1 MPNIRPMAKRV
12 FTIPNIITM
21 LRILMIPVFTILFL
35 KGQLMAMLAVLFLS
49 GMSDMMDG
57 KIARRYNQISDMGKW
72 LDPTA
77 DKLTQITLAV
87 LLFFGFHGSENET
100 MRSFSWAFL
109 IFLVK
114 ELLMLIVALI
124 MLILKKRPAAAEIY
138 GKVATTV
145 FYIVVAL
152 LFFAAPDVGLLI
164 KYDIWAMPNW
174 AVVVLTIITL
184 VLTIIAFISYIPDTY
199 RKVFNKEKK
208 G

>member
-1 MPNIRPMAKRV
+1 MSNIRPMAKRV
-12 FTIPNIITM
+12 FTIPNMITM
-21 LRILMIPVFTILFL
+21 LRIALIPVFTVLFL
-35 KGQLMAMLAVLFLS
+35 KGQLLAMIAVLFVS
-49 GMSDMMDG
+49 GMSDMVDG
-57 KIARRYNQISDMGKW
+57 KIARRYNMISDMGKW

-87 LLFFGFHGSENET
+87 LLFWGFYSSENGT

-114 ELLMLIVALI
+114 ELLMLAVALV

-138 GKVATTV
+138 GKVATVV
-145 FYIVVAL
+145 FYLVIALIFVAG
-152 LFFAAPDVGLLI
+152 PDVSLFA
-164 KYDIWAMPNW
+164 KYGWPVLPNW
-174 AVVVLTIITL
+174 AVVALTVVTL
-184 VLTIIAFISYIPDTY
+184 ALTIIAFISYIPDTY